1 MSPPNPS
8 FCCRFATA
16 ERRTLASSRAMILRV
31 NCNVASAWFTLLP
44 RMRSQTR
51 PAFCAEVRT
60 PRAVAC
66 ASTIA
71 IHLSLG
77 WRSRS
82 RSRRGGRLLRLR
94 RMPLER
100 PRWRKLAKLVADH
113 VLGDVHRNELL
124 AVVHRH
130 RVPHHLRHDGRAA
143 RPGLDDLLLVGP
155 VHLLDLLEKR
165 GIDERPLLQ

>member
-16 ERRTLASSRAMILRV
+16 DRSTFAISRAIILRV
-31 NCNVASAWFTLLP
+31 NCSVASAWLTLLP
-44 RMRSQTR
+44 RMRSHTR
-51 PAFCAEVRT
+51 PAFWADVRT

-82 RSRRGGRLLRLR
+82 RSRGSGRLLRLCR
-94 RMPLER
+94 VSLER
-100 PRWRKLAKLVADH
+100 PRRRELAELVPDH
-113 VLGDVHRNELL
+113 VLGDVHGDELL

-130 RVPHHLRHDGRAA
+130 
-143 RPGLDDLLLVGP
+143 
-155 VHLLDLLEKR
+155 
-165 GIDERPLLQ
+165 